1 MMRKFHQVPASQ
13 LGIGVWYQKG
23 YEQKGILFTAP
34 NNYHPSEALGAQC
47 ANCNTIVW
55 LNGRSDPI
63 LNENDKNI
71 PDSGPVYREYYQN
84 KLKRFLKS
92 LPACPHCHQQI
103 YDLFISNL
111 VIPRYQNGD
120 DPSLDK
126 DLGVNEQMSDKVK
139 DIRVWWYGDE
149 AEAKRLNLQFL

>member
-1 MMRKFHQVPASQ
+1 MIS
-13 LGIGVWYQKG
+13 
-23 YEQKGILFTAP
+23 
-34 NNYHPSEALGAQC
+34 C
-47 ANCNTIVW
+47 
-55 LNGRSDPI
+55 
-63 LNENDKNI
+63 
-71 PDSGPVYREYYQN
+71 REYYQN

-120 DPSLDK
+120 DPSLDN

-139 DIRVWWYGDE
+139 DIGVW
-149 AEAKRLNLQFL
+149 